1 MGSSCVDSG
10 TITTSSVD
18 GIIIDGIQVVARA
31 HRLGS
36 RKPIV
41 VQELIARGSVEEEM
55 SRLKRTKDMLKLK
68 HKERTIQML
77 QKVLPLK

>member
-1 MGSSCVDSG
+1 M
-10 TITTSSVD
+10 T
-18 GIIIDGIQVVARA
+18 
-31 HRLGS
+31 LG
-36 RKPIV
+36 KPIV